1 MEDKDWEKFLF
12 QYEHCKKLAGV
23 TTDSSSHLLE
33 CLSAEV
39 YDALFSILGSKIDQ
53 QIWTN
58 LVANIKKL
66 VERKCNAMASIMK
79 VFIISVYTLYIYTSN
94 AGGVNDYPHGASLMC
109 RSLVF
114 GEHSLSRST

>member
-23 TTDSSSHLLE
+23 TTDSSHLLE

-109 RSLVF
+109 RSLVS